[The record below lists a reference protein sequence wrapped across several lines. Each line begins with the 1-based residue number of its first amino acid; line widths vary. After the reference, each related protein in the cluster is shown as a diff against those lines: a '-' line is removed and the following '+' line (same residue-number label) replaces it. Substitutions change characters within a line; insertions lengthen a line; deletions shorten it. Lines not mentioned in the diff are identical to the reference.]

1 MIARIRTGVG
11 AWRLAVGLLLG
22 IASVGFEGSARGQE
36 EVSAALRDRVAQLV
50 ERLGDD
56 DEAERQRAE
65 EALIELGPR
74 VLSLLETPEG
84 AEANVEERLGRIR
97 EAIEEAGPATNL
109 GPSRITMDAREVR
122 LSEVLRELQRQSGNR
137 LTDLREIYGQDAANP
152 ALDLEIVDLPF
163 LEALDRVAEDAGLST
178 VFFTGDGTIGLLNA
192 EGMGAEMYEGGG
204 DVPTV
209 YPGPFRVTLDQ
220 VAAQHDLATGAR
232 SANVRMVVCWEPR
245 LRPMLLS
252 LDVSDIAIVDDR
264 GETVEP
270 AVTDETGTVVLRPEN
285 PAAEFNL
292 NMTAP
297 DRMAQRL
304 ARVKVAA
311 SVTVPAANEVFR
323 LDLAEPTSREKQGE
337 VSVSLGGVEV
347 DGYVW
352 KVDVEVAYSG
362 NSEAFETYRQ
372 GLFNNRIWLQR
383 PDGSRFDQNGG
394 FNQIGGTDSTMAFQY
409 LFVDAPGA
417 PADYQLVYETP
428 GKIETIPL
436 EFEFEDVPLP

>member
-1 MIARIRTGVG
+1 MVAQIRAGVG
-11 AWRLAVGLLLG
+11 VRHVVVGLLLG
-22 IASVGFEGSARGQE
+22 IAAVGFSGSAWGQDE
-36 EVSAALRDRVAQLV
+36 ISAALRDRVAQLV
-50 ERLGDD
+50 ERLGDE

-65 EALIELGPR
+65 EALVALGPK

-84 AEANVEERLGRIR
+84 SEGDVEERLGRIR
-97 EAIEEAGPATNL
+97 AAIEEAGPEANL
-109 GPSRITMDAREVR
+109 GASRITMDARGVR

-137 LTDLREIYGQDAANP
+137 LTDLREIYGQDASNP

-163 LEALDRVAEDAGLST
+163 LEALDRVAEDAGLSP
-178 VFFTGDGTIGLLNA
+178 VFFTGDGTIGLLA
-192 EGMGAEMYEGGG
+192 ADVMEDEMYEGGG
-204 DVPTV
+204 EVPKLYV
-209 YPGPFRVTLDQ
+209 GPFRVTLDQ

-232 SANVRMVVCWEPR
+232 SANARMVVCWEPR

-252 LDVSDIAIVDDR
+252 LDASDIAIVDDR

-270 AVTDETGTVVLRPEN
+270 AVSQESGTVVLRPEN

-297 DRMAQRL
+297 AREARRL

-311 SVTVPAANEVFR
+311 SVTVPAGNEVFR
-323 LDLAEPTSREKQGE
+323 LDLADPTSRAKQGE
-337 VSVSLGGVEV
+337 VSVSLDGVEV
-347 DGYVW
+347 DDYVW
-352 KVDVEVAYSG
+352 KVNVEVAYEG

-383 PDGSRFDQNGG
+383 PDGSRFEQNGG

-409 LFVDAPGA
+409 LFVDAPGT
-417 PADYQLVYETP
+417 PDDYQLVYETP